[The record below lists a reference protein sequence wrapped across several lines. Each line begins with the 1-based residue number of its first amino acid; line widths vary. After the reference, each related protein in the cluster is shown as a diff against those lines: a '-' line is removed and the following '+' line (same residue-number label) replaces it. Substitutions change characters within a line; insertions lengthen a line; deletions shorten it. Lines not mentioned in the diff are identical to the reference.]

1 MDPISPSVIPQFE
14 ERPTPQLKHVEQV
27 SAGWIKK
34 YILTFEMP
42 DGREYHYESVSRKN
56 ADDYRNELEAN
67 ARGSFAGSSEADA
80 VCIAPITQDGRLV
93 MIREFR
99 YPLNSY
105 CIGLPAG
112 LMEKGEDLAECAARE
127 LWEETGY
134 AVLRDEKGALKINIL
149 PQAGYSSV
157 GMSGESV
164 QVLFALVENEP
175 SLGQKTEESE
185 FIQVFT
191 LPVNQIEEFLNQN
204 TTPIGTRA
212 QLVLESFLHRADSL

>member
-1 MDPISPSVIPQFE
+1 MDWKQDFE
-14 ERPTPQLKHVEQV
+14 ERETPTLVNIEQV

-42 DGREYHYESVSRKN
+42 DGRSYRYESVSRKN
-56 ADDYRNELEAN
+56 LEDYRAELEAN
-67 ARGSFAGSSEADA
+67 AKGQQRTGQADA
-80 VCIAPITQDGRLV
+80 VCIAPITEDGRVV

-112 LMEKGEDLAECAARE
+112 LMEAGEDLLKCAARE

-134 AVLRDEKGALKINIL
+134 AAMRNDDGSIRAHALS
-149 PQAGYSSV
+149 QAGFSSV

-164 QVLFALVENEP
+164 HVLYMQVENEP
-175 SLGQKTEESE
+175 SLGQNTEASE
-185 FIQVFT
+185 LIDVFT
-191 LPVNQIEEFLNQN
+191 VPLAEIDAFLERN
-204 TTPIGTRA
+204 TLPIGTRG
-212 QLVLESFLHRADSL
+212 QLTLMTLRDKPLRFGCDS